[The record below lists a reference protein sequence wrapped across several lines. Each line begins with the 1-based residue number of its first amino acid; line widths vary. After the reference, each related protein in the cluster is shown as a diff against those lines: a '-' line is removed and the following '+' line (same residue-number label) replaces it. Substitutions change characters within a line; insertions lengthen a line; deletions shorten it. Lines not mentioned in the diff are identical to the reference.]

1 MRAFVAACLAIVVV
15 GTGGYFFL
23 NAMQQPAGA
32 AYSSTE
38 ARIAPGWSW
47 RSVLSENVVGDP
59 TVNQCTRRTASQWI
73 FVDLRDPKGEP
84 SICSISQ

>member
-1 MRAFVAACLAIVVV
+1 MRAFLVACLAIVII

-23 NAMQQPAGA
+23 NAMQQPAGV

-47 RSVLSENVVGDP
+47 RSVLSGAVVGDP
-59 TVNQCTRRTASQWI
+59 RSNQCTVRTASQWI
-73 FVDLRDPKGEP
+73 FVDLRDPNGEP

>member
-1 MRAFVAACLAIVVV
+1 MRVFLAACLAIVII

-23 NAMQQPAGA
+23 NAMQQPAGV

-38 ARIAPGWSW
+38 ARIPPGWSW
-47 RSVLSENVVGDP
+47 RSVLSGAVVGDP
-59 TVNQCTRRTASQWI
+59 TSNQCTARTAPQWI
-73 FVDLRDPKGEP
+73 FVDLRDPNGEP